1 MENNQLLSFSNIDEL
16 LNIPNQSF
24 INIYDLI
31 VNILLAALVCYVLS
45 LFYQRYS
52 STLNNRNYLSKNFIL
67 LGVTATLVISIIK
80 SSLALS
86 LGLVGALSIVRF
98 RAAIKEPEELAYLFL
113 VIGIGL
119 GFGSGNSTATI
130 FAFFIILLI
139 IYIHKRFVS
148 STSSQTILIFLE
160 LKNSSDDLSKA
171 HKFIDSNFQRSQVKK
186 FSVNDDKIELIFK
199 ANLDNEKNLEEIEL
213 ALKNLDITDNFSFS
227 EELIIN

>member
-31 VNILLAALVCYVLS
+31 INILLAALVCYVLS

-119 GFGSGNSTATI
+119 GFGSGNGTATI

-160 LKNSSDDLSKA
+160 LKNSSDNLSKA
-171 HKFIDSNFQRSQVKK
+171 NKFVDSNFQRSQVKK

-213 ALKNLDITDNFSFS
+213 ALKNLNITDNFSLS
-227 EELIIN
+227 EEIIIN

>member
-213 ALKNLDITDNFSFS
+213 ALKNLNITDNFSLS

>member
-1 MENNQLLSFSNIDEL
+1 MIK
-16 LNIPNQSF
+16 
-24 INIYDLI
+24 
-31 VNILLAALVCYVLS
+31 
-45 LFYQRYS
+45 
-52 STLNNRNYLSKNFIL
+52 NRL
-67 LGVTATLVISIIK
+67 
-80 SSLALS
+80 
-86 LGLVGALSIVRF
+86 
-98 RAAIKEPEELAYLFL
+98 EW
-113 VIGIGL
+113 
-119 GFGSGNSTATI
+119 
-130 FAFFIILLI
+130 ILLI

-213 ALKNLDITDNFSFS
+213 ALKNLNITDSFSLS

>member
-31 VNILLAALVCYVLS
+31 INILLAALVCYVLS

-119 GFGSGNSTATI
+119 GFGSGNGTATI

-160 LKNSSDDLSKA
+160 LKNSSDNLSKA
-171 HKFIDSNFQRSQVKK
+171 HKFVDSNFQRSQVKK

-213 ALKNLDITDNFSFS
+213 ALKNLNITDNFSLS
-227 EELIIN
+227 EEIIIN

>member
-31 VNILLAALVCYVLS
+31 INILLAALVCYVLS

-119 GFGSGNSTATI
+119 GFGSGNGTATI

-160 LKNSSDDLSKA
+160 LKNSSDNLSKA
-171 HKFIDSNFQRSQVKK
+171 HKFVDSNFQRSQVKK

-213 ALKNLDITDNFSFS
+213 ALKKLNITDNFSLS
-227 EELIIN
+227 EEIIIN